1 MQLEQMT
8 YPEALKWLAR
18 KYGIEVREKELTDE
32 EKAKQSERESL
43 FALND
48 WANQYFQEQL
58 HGNVDGVAIGMAYF
72 RQRGFRDEII
82 KNFN

>member
-1 MQLEQMT
+1 M
-8 YPEALKWLAR
+8 K
-18 KYGIEVREKELTDE
+18 EKVCL
-32 EKAKQSERESL
+32 L
-43 FALND
+43 LND

-82 KNFN
+82 KKFQLGYALSTRCYNQSGITTWF

>member
-1 MQLEQMT
+1 MT

-43 FALND
+43 FA
-48 WANQYFQEQL
+48 FE
-58 HGNVDGVAIGMAYF
+58 
-72 RQRGFRDEII
+72 
-82 KNFN
+82 